1 MSVPGMGALP
11 SVNSSS
17 SAAASMDGGN
27 LSNGATTFGEGSVHF
42 GGDGSIK
49 VVGIIAATVLIGLYL
64 WKR

>member
-1 MSVPGMGALP
+1 
-11 SVNSSS
+11 
-17 SAAASMDGGN
+17 MDGGN

-42 GGDGSIK
+42 GDDGSIK